1 MSINFPLE
9 SCKEVS
15 LNWCIPKY
23 TQSNDPIGTS
33 LVFREP
39 KGTPRTK
46 LVFGELER
54 TPRTNW
60 SSVNPKEHLRQSGC
74 K

>member
-1 MSINFPLE
+1 M
-9 SCKEVS
+9 
-15 LNWCIPKY
+15 
-23 TQSNDPIGTS
+23 QSNDLIGTS
-33 LVFREP
+33 LVFAKL

-46 LVFGELER
+46 LVFGELEGTPGTKLVFGELEG

-60 SSVNPKEHLRQSGC
+60 SLVNPKEHLRQSGC